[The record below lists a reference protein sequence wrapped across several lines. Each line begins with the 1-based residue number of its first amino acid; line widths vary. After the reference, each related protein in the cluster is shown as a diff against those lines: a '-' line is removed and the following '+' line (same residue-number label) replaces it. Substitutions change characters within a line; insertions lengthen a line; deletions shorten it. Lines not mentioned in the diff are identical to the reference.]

1 MSKIR
6 VLIKNPGEDFREEMI
21 EDRYET
27 YRNLV
32 GGYIEYCFRDIIDEG
47 LSIIINE
54 EGKLLN
60 LPHNF
65 NVRDYSENI
74 VGPAIFVRTRGDE
87 NVDLED
93 EDIKKIKKWLAKQN
107 KLKNTA
113 FARWLDTF
121 LEEKG
126 VDRTEFIVLKKSETP
141 EDWTTVHVMQIE
153 NIVMMIKELP
163 ISVQTAVKKN
173 LVELDVLNVPIEKIK
188 GFLIFIAKME
198 LGFDIFE

>member
-32 GGYIEYCFRDIIDEG
+32 GGYIEYCFSDIIDEG

-65 NVRDYSENI
+65 SVRDYSENI
-74 VGPAIFVRTRGDE
+74 VGPAIFVRTRGSK

-126 VDRTEFIVLKKSETP
+126 VDRTEFVVLKKSETP

-153 NIVMMIKELP
+153 NIVMMIKEMPL
-163 ISVQTAVKKN
+163 SVQTEVKKI
-173 LVELDVLNVPIEKIK
+173 LVELDVLNAPIEKIK
-188 GFLIFIAKME
+188 EFLIFIAKME